1 MIDFHSH
8 TLLSDGVL
16 LPTELARRA
25 KMHGYRALAIT
36 DHVDA
41 SNINE
46 VIEQLR
52 RFEESYDPGDG
63 FTVITGVELTHI
75 PPAQIGPM
83 ARQARELGAKV
94 VICHGETIVEP
105 VIEGT
110 NLAAIEAGVDILAH
124 PGLITE
130 AECKLAKDNGVHLE
144 LTSRGGHS
152 LTNGHVARLAKSVDA
167 NLILNTDS
175 HAPSDLITKDEAEM
189 IVLGAGLD
197 ATDLRRIQDNARLL
211 LDKVS
216 A

>member
-16 LPTELARRA
+16 LPMELARRA
-25 KMHGYRALAIT
+25 RMIGYRALAIT

-46 VIEQLR
+46 VIEQLG
-52 RFEESYDPGDG
+52 RFKDSFEPSDD

-75 PPAQIGPM
+75 PPSQIAPM
-83 ARQARELGAKV
+83 VKQARTLGAKV

-130 AECKLAKDNGVHLE
+130 DECVIAKNNGVHLE
-144 LTSRGGHS
+144 LTSRKGHS
-152 LTNGHVARLAKSVDA
+152 LTNGHVAKLAKTVDC

-175 HAPSDLITKDEAEM
+175 HAPSDLITKDEAAN

-216 A
+216 H

>member
-25 KMHGYRALAIT
+25 KIIGYRALAIT

-46 VIEQLR
+46 VISQLK
-52 RFEESYDPGDG
+52 RFADSFENTDE
-63 FTVITGVELTHI
+63 FTVVTGVELTHI
-75 PPAQIGPM
+75 PPAQIAPM
-83 ARQARELGAKV
+83 AKEARELGASV
-94 VICHGETIVEP
+94 VICHGETIAEP

-130 AECKLAKDNGVHLE
+130 DECRLAKERGVLLE
-144 LTSRGGHS
+144 LTSRKGHS
-152 LTNGHVARLAKSVDA
+152 LTNGHVARLAKLTQCS
-167 NLILNTDS
+167 LILNTDS
-175 HAPSDLITKDEAEM
+175 HAPSDLITKDEAAR
-189 IVLGAGLD
+189 IIYGAGLD
-197 ATDLRRIQDNARLL
+197 AEDLRRIQDNAQSLL
-211 LDKVS
+211 NKVS
-216 A
+216 R